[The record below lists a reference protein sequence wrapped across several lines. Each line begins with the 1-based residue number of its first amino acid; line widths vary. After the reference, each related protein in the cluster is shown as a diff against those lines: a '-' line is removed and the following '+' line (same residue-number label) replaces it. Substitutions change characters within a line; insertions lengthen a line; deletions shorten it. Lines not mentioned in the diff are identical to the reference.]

1 MTKKRIDT
9 NIQDLKNTR
18 DRKRG
23 SITAQTL
30 QKVNTI
36 IDFYEDR
43 KIVQF
48 DTANKFIN
56 GIIATNDK
64 ELFL

>member
-9 NIQDLKNTR
+9 NIQDLKNKR

-30 QKVNTI
+30 PESQ
-36 IDFYEDR
+36 YHH
-43 KIVQF
+43 
-48 DTANKFIN
+48 
-56 GIIATNDK
+56 
-64 ELFL
+64 